1 MDIDEFLDRE
11 LQSGMDTEKLSE
23 PSKKPKEIDFGAE
36 ISTLTANIRTYLK
49 EKQFDLV
56 EKTFISLWNSLGTRK
71 FVWDKKLHDELLS
84 ISFELSNEFGP
95 VFQDFKSQSQVIRQM
110 IGNARVLIQ
119 GNKHKD
125 AMKVYS
131 EVYSMVEGL
140 PNILFAEKRALEIEV
155 LRLYRDIHNTI
166 GTSTVNKVQLL
177 DKDITQR
184 LARIRPILLSGNI
197 DSASSMYL
205 EALKLYNQIPF
216 GFLQE
221 KLRLG
226 KDLLHMYKSLS
237 IQLEINRLRGQLD
250 PHSQKRLGKNPAYH
264 HFKAPQVN
272 EKEEDNSPTAARRQM
287 SFAFKKR

>member
-23 PSKKPKEIDFGAE
+23 PPKQAKEIDFGAE

-56 EKTFISLWNSLGTRK
+56 EKTFITLWNNVGTRK

-95 VFQDFKSQSQVIRQM
+95 VFQDFKSQSQIIRQM
-110 IGNARVLIQ
+110 IGNARVMIQ

-125 AMKVYS
+125 AMKMYA
-131 EVYSMVEGL
+131 EIYTMVRGL
-140 PNILFAEKRALEIEV
+140 PNILFEEKRALEIEV

-166 GTSTVNKVQLL
+166 GTSTVNKVKLL
-177 DKDITQR
+177 EKEVLQR
-184 LARIRPILLSGNI
+184 LARIKPILLSGNI
-197 DSASSMYL
+197 ESASNMYL

-216 GFLQE
+216 GFLQK

-226 KDLLHMYKSLS
+226 KDLLHTYKSLS
-237 IQLEINRLRGQLD
+237 IQLEINQLRDQLD
-250 PHSQKRLGKNPAYH
+250 PHSQKRLGKSPTYH
-264 HFKAPQVN
+264 HFKSSGKG
-272 EKEEDNSPTAARRQM
+272 EEEDGSSPSTAKKRI
-287 SFAFKKR
+287 SFAFKK